1 MFLAVKPDRYVEALQ
16 SIHAY
21 WRESQCLISI
31 VAGVSTEQLAFYL
44 PAGGRVIRVMPNTP
58 AMVGSSASALCLGE
72 FATDEDRQRSLALMS
87 AVGTAD
93 VVTEKMMDAVT
104 GLSGSGPAY
113 VYQFIEALSDGAVAA
128 GLSRDLATKLAA
140 QTVLGGARMVQ
151 ETGLHPGILK
161 DMVAS
166 PGGTT
171 IEGLYA
177 LEKGALRATVMDA
190 VRSATPSAPL
200 LVMPRAAG
208 VTYFVE
214 QLTTDGWLLVAGTLL
229 GEARTH
235 APNAL
240 GELFRAPRRL
250 AAVAVDV
257 AEARRSLEG
266 PHARAPCPEAR
277 LTVYSLS

>member
-1 MFLAVKPDRYVEALQ
+1 MSEKLNIGFIGAGKMASALAGGFVRKEQIGPDQLMASDPYAASRDDFASFTGGKTTEHNHEVTSFADIVFLAVKPDRYVEALQ

-161 DMVAS
+161 DMVVS

-171 IEGLYA
+171 IEGLHA

-190 VRSATPSAPL
+190 VRSAASKS
-200 LVMPRAAG
+200 RK
-208 VTYFVE
+208 
-214 QLTTDGWLLVAGTLL
+214 L
-229 GEARTH
+229 G
-235 APNAL
+235 
-240 GELFRAPRRL
+240 
-250 AAVAVDV
+250 
-257 AEARRSLEG
+257 RRSG
-266 PHARAPCPEAR
+266 PAKLPP
-277 LTVYSLS
+277 LP

>member
-1 MFLAVKPDRYVEALQ
+1 MSEKLNIGFIGAGKMASALAGGFVRKEQIGPDQLMASDPYAASRDDFASFTGGKTTEHNHEVTSFADIVFLAVKTRSLCRGPAIHPRLLAGIPMPDFNRCGCFHRATGL
-16 SIHAY
+16 
-21 WRESQCLISI
+21 
-31 VAGVSTEQLAFYL
+31 YL

-87 AVGTAD
+87 TVGTAD

-166 PGGTT
+166 PEAPPSKASTRWRK
-171 IEGLYA
+171 A
-177 LEKGALRATVMDA
+177 LCALR
-190 VRSATPSAPL
+190 
-200 LVMPRAAG
+200 
-208 VTYFVE
+208 
-214 QLTTDGWLLVAGTLL
+214 
-229 GEARTH
+229 
-235 APNAL
+235 
-240 GELFRAPRRL
+240 
-250 AAVAVDV
+250 
-257 AEARRSLEG
+257 
-266 PHARAPCPEAR
+266 
-277 LTVYSLS
+277 